1 MNAKSITTL
10 GLKVMLLTIV
20 LFFCYTVAVNVSG
33 VSTPPAEPPPV
44 DAGAVLPALLAA
56 SLLEAAVLA
65 YLILRSRWTGWKLV
79 GAVFLAFYGSN
90 TVVTQIESLVYLPH
104 QLPPGL
110 ISQLLVMGAILA
122 GLFSPLAVLI
132 LGKMRREVTPQA
144 PAARLANR
152 PGEWAWKL
160 TAIAGANLILYYT
173 FGYFVAWKNPA
184 VRAYYGGTDPSSFFA
199 QMAWIWETTPWMFPL
214 QALRAMLWAAFTLP
228 VIRMHRGQPWEVSLA
243 VALLFAVWSVQLL
256 LPNPYMPEAVAR
268 THLIETLLSN
278 FIFGCVV
285 GWLLSRHRA
294 SPRDLLRRSAGLNKG
309 EVRL

>member
-1 MNAKSITTL
+1 
-10 GLKVMLLTIV
+10 
-20 LFFCYTVAVNVSG
+20 
-33 VSTPPAEPPPV
+33 V
-44 DAGAVLPALLAA
+44 DAAATLPALLAA
-56 SLLEAAVLA
+56 SLLEAAVFV

-79 GAVFLAFYGSN
+79 GAIFLAFYGSN

-104 QLPPGL
+104 LLPPGM
-110 ISQLLVMGAILA
+110 IPQLLVMGAILA

-132 LGKMRREVTPQA
+132 MGWMRRGMRREVTPQA
-144 PAARLANR
+144 PNARLANR

-160 TAIAGANLILYYT
+160 TAIAGAYLVLYYA

-184 VRAYYGGTDPSSFFA
+184 VRAYYGGTDPGSFLA
-199 QMAWIWETTPWMFPL
+199 QLTWIWDTTPWMFPL

-243 VALLFAVWSVQLL
+243 AAALFAVWSVQLL

-278 FIFGCVV
+278 FIFGAVV

-294 SPRDLLRRSAGLNKG
+294 SPRGLPRRSAGLKQG
-309 EVRL
+309 EVAP